1 MYLTEEPL
9 FVCWHGKRTIKT
21 VVYINS
27 LNEQVGF
34 NKSKIYKQNES
45 FLQLKLLFSL
55 PLRP

>member
-1 MYLTEEPL
+1 M
-9 FVCWHGKRTIKT
+9 I

-27 LNEQVGF
+27 LNKQVGF